1 MTDEEAKIW
10 VETKR
15 GQQVTYW
22 IALTLGFAILLT
34 FRWVFGYEIAVL
46 FAFAIIG
53 LRLAQIK
60 IYVKELRERA
70 STQKSPP

>member
-1 MTDEEAKIW
+1 VTDEERDAWMKT
-10 VETKR
+10 ER
-15 GQQVTYW
+15 GKQVAYW

-60 IYVKELRERA
+60 IFVKEIRRG
-70 STQKSPP
+70 